1 MSEERVEVKMVENEE
16 MIWKGSSK
24 EARASK
30 KLSKELVR
38 MVEKTAAD
46 GIERIQG
53 NWKCRK
59 I

>member
-1 MSEERVEVKMVENEE
+1 MSEEQIEVKMVENEE

-53 NWKCRK
+53 KWKCRK